1 MMKLEIFGT
10 GCTKCKRMYE
20 NVTEAV
26 KKANLQA
33 EVVKV
38 EELNEIVTRGVLMT
52 PSLFVDGEEVVAG
65 RVQTVNEIIEILQ
78 GA

>member
-1 MMKLEIFGT
+1 MKLEILGT
-10 GCTKCKRMYE
+10 GCTKCKRMYD
-20 NVTEAV
+20 NVNEAV

-65 RVQTVNEIIEILQ
+65 RVPTVNEIIEILQ

>member
-10 GCTKCKRMYE
+10 GCTKCKRMYD

-65 RVQTVNEIIEILQ
+65 RVPTVNEIIEILQ

>member
-1 MMKLEIFGT
+1 MKLEILGT
-10 GCTKCKRMYE
+10 GCTKCKRMFD

-26 KKANLQA
+26 KKSGVQA

-38 EELNEIVTRGVLMT
+38 EALEEIVSRGVMMT
-52 PSLFVDGEEVVAG
+52 PSLFMDGEEVVAA
-65 RVQTVNEIIEILQ
+65 RVPTVNEIIEIITE

>member
-1 MMKLEIFGT
+1 MKLEILGT
-10 GCTKCKRMYE
+10 GCTKCKRMYD
-20 NVTEAV
+20 NVNEAV

-65 RVQTVNEIIEILQ
+65 RVPTVNEIIEILK

>member
-1 MMKLEIFGT
+1 MKLEIFGT
-10 GCTKCKRMYE
+10 GCMKCKRMYD

-65 RVQTVNEIIEILQ
+65 RVPTVHEIIEILQ

>member
-1 MMKLEIFGT
+1 MKVEVLGT
-10 GCTKCKRMYE
+10 GCTKCKRMFD
-20 NVTEAV
+20 NVTEAI

-38 EELNEIVTRGVLMT
+38 EELNEIVSRGVLMT

-65 RVQTVNEIIEILQ
+65 RVPTVNEIIEILQ

>member
-1 MMKLEIFGT
+1 MKLEIFGT
-10 GCTKCKRMYE
+10 GCTKCKRMYD

-65 RVQTVNEIIEILQ
+65 RVPTVNEIIEILQ

>member
-1 MMKLEIFGT
+1 MKLEILGT
-10 GCTKCKRMYE
+10 GCTKCKRLYD

-26 KKANLQA
+26 KKAGVQA
-33 EVVKV
+33 EIVKV

-65 RVQTVNEIIEILQ
+65 RVPTVNELIEILKESE
-78 GA
+78 

>member
-1 MMKLEIFGT
+1 MKIEVFGT
-10 GCTKCKRMYE
+10 GCTKCKRMYD

-26 KKANLQA
+26 KKADIQA

-38 EELNEIVTRGVLMT
+38 EELNEIVNRGVLMT

-65 RVQTVNEIIEILQ
+65 RVPTVNEIIEILKE

>member
-1 MMKLEIFGT
+1 MKLEVLGT
-10 GCTKCKRMYE
+10 GCTKCKRMFD

-26 KKANLQA
+26 KKSGVEA

-38 EELNEIVTRGVLMT
+38 EALEDIVNRGVMMT
-52 PSLFVDGEEVVAG
+52 PSLFMDGEEVVAG
-65 RVQTVNEIIEILQ
+65 RVPTVNEIIEILKE